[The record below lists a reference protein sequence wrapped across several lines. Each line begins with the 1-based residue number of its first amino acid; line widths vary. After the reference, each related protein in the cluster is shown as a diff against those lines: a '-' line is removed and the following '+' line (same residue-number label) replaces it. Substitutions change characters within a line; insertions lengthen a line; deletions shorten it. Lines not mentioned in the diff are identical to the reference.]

1 MSRQLRRV
9 PLDFDW
15 PLNKTWDGFV
25 NPHYATCPSCKG
37 RGETTA
43 RQRVS
48 DLVSLLLLSGADVQR
63 GQCHPYFHADGLYNT
78 AGQVP
83 SADLLELTDRLA
95 GREARS
101 PFGYDST
108 ARWEALKKIVAA
120 VGLPDTWGECPA
132 CAGTGQD
139 PSVRHAARAGGMDG
153 HPLEAG
159 WHLRPVA
166 GVHRGA
172 GLGTVTR
179 DVRGRGWAVCGPD
192 RGAGG
197 AGLGAGGVDETLARR
212 VARIRRG
219 HATTGRRE
227 RPDGVRLRRN
237 RGRGPDAA

>member
-1 MSRQLRRV
+1 
-9 PLDFDW
+9 
-15 PLNKTWDGFV
+15 
-25 NPHYATCPSCKG
+25 
-37 RGETTA
+37 
-43 RQRVS
+43 VS

-139 PSVRHAARAGGMDG
+139 PASKEAHDAWEETPPPVGEGYQVWETVSEGSPISPVFATPPELAAWMAIHWKQDG
-153 HPLEAG
+153 TYDQWLAFIVGP
-159 WHLRPVA
+159 
-166 GVHRGA
+166 
-172 GLGTVTR
+172 
-179 DVRGRGWAVCGPD
+179 GWAPSLVTSVGADGRFVVQTGVQAGP
-192 RGAGG
+192 GWA
-197 AGLGAGGVDETLARR
+197 LGE
-212 VARIRRG
+212 
-219 HATTGRRE
+219 
-227 RPDGVRLRRN
+227 
-237 RGRGPDAA
+237 